1 MPRQVFSEEVEA
13 KLIQLW
19 GEHVKKKSGTM
30 MKRSVKEK
38 EVAEA
43 LTAYSRQLGDTESVY
58 TASVIHSKIDN
69 LKTKAK
75 EHYKRFRRMTATGSP
90 VGDTSEDGA
99 CTLIIVQ
106 KTGSRNK
113 PQRSLNK
120 INFIAKINQRHSALL
135 TFSGQLHRQ
144 SRRRLRAIAC
154 DVPGAALNFSCMCE
168 QKMRKSSVLGKKT
181 LFPFK

>member
-19 GEHVKKKSGTM
+19 GEHVKTKSGTM

-69 LKTKAK
+69 LKTKG
-75 EHYKRFRRMTATGSP
+75 R
-90 VGDTSEDGA
+90 
-99 CTLIIVQ
+99 I
-106 KTGSRNK
+106 
-113 PQRSLNK
+113 
-120 INFIAKINQRHSALL
+120 
-135 TFSGQLHRQ
+135 
-144 SRRRLRAIAC
+144 
-154 DVPGAALNFSCMCE
+154 
-168 QKMRKSSVLGKKT
+168 
-181 LFPFK
+181 